1 MGAGHGHFS
10 SLTVPDPNPSLLE
23 IVRRRRRRRSRFCS
37 GGKGEM
43 KRSTDFRLIV
53 YLLIAAVIGFNV
65 MAGSFIAAG
74 GVR

>member
-1 MGAGHGHFS
+1 M
-10 SLTVPDPNPSLLE
+10 
-23 IVRRRRRRRSRFCS
+23 
-37 GGKGEM
+37 GEM
-43 KRSTDFRLIV
+43 KRSGDFRVVV